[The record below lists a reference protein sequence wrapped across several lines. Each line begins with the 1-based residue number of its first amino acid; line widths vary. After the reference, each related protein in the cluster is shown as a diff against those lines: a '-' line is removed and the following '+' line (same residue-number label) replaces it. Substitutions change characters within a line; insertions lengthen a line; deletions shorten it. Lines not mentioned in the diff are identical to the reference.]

1 MDDNTPKPKI
11 EYSEFK
17 RILEAQRAANK
28 TAEAIETSSKKLNDL
43 TEEIR
48 DEDKKV
54 VGEQEKS
61 DKELNANIKELV
73 KITRESAKD
82 IAKVIADKQ
91 PKSFGDNLKSK
102 FDSKFGSV
110 RNILDTM
117 GIVKKGTGGMLDSA
131 LNRREADKTF
141 IKGDMKLHGSSEQE
155 ARNKLQTIK
164 DHEKIVSKNEKEIS
178 KFTKLGISEEQLG
191 KTANGK
197 KLLDTRR
204 TNVQEISKLD
214 YRVQPQVEEAKKEK
228 NKAPM
233 SAKNKTPMGTTPVS
247 AVLAN
252 TNNPQLEEAK
262 KEKNKAP
269 MSAKNKAPMGTSPI
283 SAIVGNSDNPKI
295 QTDELQQEAIKR
307 EDDQTEL
314 LKRIAENTGGKDK
327 FKAEKKDD
335 LGDSLGP
342 LGIGLAVAAGTI
354 AGLVSAWVKT
364 VKLFGEMFGKGLTA
378 LGEIFPSFGKILK
391 VVQETFTGFIEGIK
405 GIFSSVVSKFASM
418 FESAVGFFKNL
429 FGEGSL
435 LGKVV
440 STIKSAVTG
449 FLEPITAGFTAL
461 AEASG
466 PISKAISFVKNGI
479 GTFME
484 FFTGIGSKLEM
495 FGTLFRAVSGIVS
508 KIAYPLMVV
517 MAVWDTIKGALK
529 GWEEGGLIGAI
540 GGAIKGLFNSL
551 VGGVADMIKGAISWI
566 AGALGFTAV
575 EKFLDSFSFEDLFSD
590 LVDAI
595 LFIPQ
600 TIQNFIMHPI
610 DSIMKLG
617 KIIMDT
623 FSGIVHVF
631 DPVIDF
637 FSGIGDSI
645 IGMLEGIGIPEM
657 GFTIPIIGK
666 KVSIGPFYPFKKDSE
681 APADTP
687 STDAAGGTTK
697 AVPPENDNPVS
708 GQPAATGAAPAA
720 TGAAPAATGA
730 APAAGTTST
739 VTTKIAGE
747 DVVPGQP
754 LSAKQMAVI
763 GMSTSMGNKY
773 PAEIMDQYN
782 KQLGR
787 KSETAA
793 GDAASPIVEKSAT
806 AAGDAASPIVEKSA
820 TPIPGGGQ
828 TVDPSAQNY
837 NATAAGTQ
845 PNAPGKAT
853 PITEGGKKPPPNA
866 LSAMIAGGAKL
877 FGVDL
882 EAAQGAPAPA
892 GTGNAIEA
900 KTGDVANSRDDLSSK
915 GGGTSVVNAPTTVNN
930 NSQTSSHA
938 KSPFR
943 NEEGTLN
950 KYYASRLGAY

>member
-43 TEEIR
+43 TEEIHN
-48 DEDKKV
+48 DDKKV

-117 GIVKKGTGGMLDSA
+117 GIVKKGTGGMLDNA

-164 DHEKIVSKNEKEIS
+164 EKEKIVSKNEKEIS

-214 YRVQPQVEEAKKEK
+214 YRVQPQVEEAKKQK
-228 NKAPM
+228 NKA
-233 SAKNKTPMGTTPVS
+233 PMGTTPVS

-252 TNNPQLEEAK
+252 TNNPQVEEAK
-262 KEKNKAP
+262 KQ
-269 MSAKNKAPMGTSPI
+269 KNKAPMGTTPV
-283 SAIVGNSDNPKI
+283 SAVLANTNNPQIK
-295 QTDELQQEAIKR
+295 TDENEQEAIKR
-307 EDDQTEL
+307 EDDQTDL
-314 LKRIAENTGGKDK
+314 LKRIAENTGGKEK
-327 FKAEKKDD
+327 FKSEKKDD
-335 LGDSLGP
+335 DLGGGFGT
-342 LGIGLAVAAGTI
+342 LGIALAVAAGTI

-364 VKLFGEMFGKGLTA
+364 VKLFVDIFGKGLTA
-378 LGEIFPSFGKILK
+378 LGEIFPSLGKAMKL
-391 VVQETFTGFIEGIK
+391 VQETFTAFISGIK
-405 GIFSSVVSKFASM
+405 GIFSSAVGKLASM
-418 FESAVGFFKNL
+418 FEFAIGLFKTI
-429 FGEGSL
+429 FGESTL
-435 LGKVV
+435 IGKVIAAV
-440 STIKSAVTG
+440 KSGISG
-449 FLEPITAGFTAL
+449 FLEPIRKGFTAL
-461 AEASG
+461 AESTG
-466 PISKAISFVKNGI
+466 PL
-479 GTFME
+479 
-484 FFTGIGSKLEM
+484 SKL
-495 FGTLFRAVSGIVS
+495 FGAVASVVKQIT
-508 KIAYPLMVV
+508 YPLIVI

-540 GGAIKGLFNSL
+540 GGAFKGLFNSL
-551 VGGVADMIKGAISWI
+551 VGGVADMIKGAISWV

-590 LVDAI
+590 FVDAV

-623 FSGIVHVF
+623 FSGIVDIF

-708 GQPAATGAAPAA
+708 GQPAAPEASSAAPGAALN
-720 TGAAPAATGA
+720 
-730 APAAGTTST
+730 GTTST

-787 KSETAA
+787 KSET
-793 GDAASPIVEKSAT
+793 S
-806 AAGDAASPIVEKSA
+806 AGDAASPIVEKSA

-837 NATAAGTQ
+837 NAAAAGTQ
-845 PNAPGKAT
+845 PSEPGKAT
-853 PITEGGKKPPPNA
+853 PIAEGGKKPPPNA
-866 LSAMIAGGAKL
+866 LSAIIAGGAKL

-882 EAAQGAPAPA
+882 EAAQGAPTPA

>member
-17 RILEAQRAANK
+17 RILEAQRAGNK

-48 DEDKKV
+48 NDDKKV

-117 GIVKKGTGGMLDSA
+117 GIVKKGTGGMLDNA

-164 DHEKIVSKNEKEIS
+164 EKEKIVSKNEKEIS

-214 YRVQPQVEEAKKEK
+214 YRVQPQLEEAKKEK

-233 SAKNKTPMGTTPVS
+233 GAKNKTPMGTTPVS

-252 TNNPQLEEAK
+252 TNNPQIK
-262 KEKNKAP
+262 
-269 MSAKNKAPMGTSPI
+269 
-283 SAIVGNSDNPKI
+283 
-295 QTDELQQEAIKR
+295 TDENEQEAIKR
-307 EDDQTEL
+307 EDDQTDL
-314 LKRIAENTGGKDK
+314 LKRIAENTGGKEK
-327 FKAEKKDD
+327 FKSEKKDD
-335 LGDSLGP
+335 LGDSLSP
-342 LGIGLAVAAGTI
+342 LGIGIAVAAGTI

-364 VKLFGEMFGKGLTA
+364 VKLFVDIFGKGLTA
-378 LGEIFPSFGKILK
+378 LGEIFPSLGKAMKL
-391 VVQETFTGFIEGIK
+391 VQETFTGFIEGIK
-405 GIFSSVVSKFASM
+405 GIFSSAVGKLASM
-418 FESAVGFFKNL
+418 FESAIGLFKTI
-429 FGEGSL
+429 FGESTL
-435 LGKVV
+435 IGKVIAAV
-440 STIKSAVTG
+440 KSGISG
-449 FLEPITAGFTAL
+449 FLEPIRTGFTAL
-461 AEASG
+461 AESTG
-466 PISKAISFVKNGI
+466 PL
-479 GTFME
+479 
-484 FFTGIGSKLEM
+484 SKL
-495 FGTLFRAVSGIVS
+495 FGAVASIVK
-508 KIAYPLMVV
+508 KIAYPLMVI

-575 EKFLDSFSFEDLFSD
+575 ENFLDSFSFEDLFSD

-617 KIIMDT
+617 TIIMDT

-681 APADTP
+681 APADSP

-708 GQPAATGAAPAA
+708 G
-720 TGAAPAATGA
+720 
-730 APAAGTTST
+730 
-739 VTTKIAGE
+739 
-747 DVVPGQP
+747 
-754 LSAKQMAVI
+754 VI
-763 GMSTSMGNKY
+763 GGVK
-773 PAEIMDQYN
+773 
-782 KQLGR
+782 KFFGFGG
-787 KSETAA
+787 
-793 GDAASPIVEKSAT
+793 GD
-806 AAGDAASPIVEKSA
+806 DAKTTSPIVEKSA

-837 NATAAGTQ
+837 NAAAAGTETKVPEKASPMKGSFVKGSFAEAANNPKTQ
-845 PNAPGKAT
+845 NIIQFAQTAQEEYAKGTPGFELMPDKETIKVTNKDYLPEGVAYKT
-853 PITEGGKKPPPNA
+853 TRLKSISSSAGGPITNSPS
-866 LSAMIAGGAKL
+866 SASDMLGTGM
-877 FGVDL
+877 
-882 EAAQGAPAPA
+882 AQGIPTPA

>member
-28 TAEAIETSSKKLNDL
+28 TAEAIKTSSKKLNDL
-43 TEEIR
+43 TEEIHN
-48 DEDKKV
+48 DDKKV

-117 GIVKKGTGGMLDSA
+117 GIVKKGTGGMLDNA
-131 LNRREADKTF
+131 LHRREADKTF

-164 DHEKIVSKNEKEIS
+164 EKEKIVSKNEKEIS

-214 YRVQPQVEEAKKEK
+214 YRVQPQLEEAKKEK

-233 SAKNKTPMGTTPVS
+233 GAKNKTPMGTTPVS

-252 TNNPQLEEAK
+252 TNNPQIK
-262 KEKNKAP
+262 
-269 MSAKNKAPMGTSPI
+269 
-283 SAIVGNSDNPKI
+283 
-295 QTDELQQEAIKR
+295 TDENEQEAIKR
-307 EDDQTEL
+307 EDDQTDL
-314 LKRIAENTGGKDK
+314 LKRIAENTGGKEK
-327 FKAEKKDD
+327 FKSEKKDD
-335 LGDSLGP
+335 LGDSLSP
-342 LGIGLAVAAGTI
+342 LGIGIAVAAGTI

-364 VKLFGEMFGKGLTA
+364 VKLFVDIFGKGLTA
-378 LGEIFPSFGKILK
+378 LGEIFPSLGKAMKL
-391 VVQETFTGFIEGIK
+391 VQETFTGFIEGIK
-405 GIFSSVVSKFASM
+405 GIFSSVVSRFASM
-418 FESAVGFFKNL
+418 FEGAVGFFKNL

-484 FFTGIGSKLEM
+484 FFTGIGSKLEI

-575 EKFLDSFSFEDLFSD
+575 ENFLDSFSFEDLFSD

-617 KIIMDT
+617 TIIMDT

-681 APADTP
+681 APADAP

-708 GQPAATGAAPAA
+708 GQAAATGAAP
-720 TGAAPAATGA
+720 G
-730 APAAGTTST
+730 GTTST

-806 AAGDAASPIVEKSA
+806 
-820 TPIPGGGQ
+820 PIPGGGQ

-845 PNAPGKAT
+845 PNAPGKASPMKGSFAEAANNPKT
-853 PITEGGKKPPPNA
+853 QNIIQFAKTANEEYAKGTPGFELMPDKETIKVTNKDYLSEGVAYKTTRLKSISSSAGGPITNSPS
-866 LSAMIAGGAKL
+866 SASDMLGTGM
-877 FGVDL
+877 
-882 EAAQGAPAPA
+882 AQGIPTPA

-930 NSQTSSHA
+930 NSQTSSFA